1 LRPCTLPGVGVA
13 CYASCMTF
21 LFTMPLRIIQVH
33 ERPTAKTA
41 PPPRPD
47 LNLEVSLLVD
57 YQFIKCKKNVIDG
70 CLDVTGW
77 WEKHPM
83 GDTLKPSLIA
93 SIVPYW
99 SSCRAQY

>member
-57 YQFIKCKKNVIDG
+57 YQFIKCKKKRDRRMFGCDWVVGKASDG
-70 CLDVTGW
+70 
-77 WEKHPM
+77 
-83 GDTLKPSLIA
+83 
-93 SIVPYW
+93 
-99 SSCRAQY
+99 